1 MKILK
6 ISQPEQMIWFSPVPM
21 KTEMT
26 FEKKFFCETLI
37 LSKAVKFELSEF
49 FFTKRNKFKDITQP
63 CHMQK

>member
-1 MKILK
+1 
-6 ISQPEQMIWFSPVPM
+6 M

-49 FFTKRNKFKDITQP
+49 FFTKRNKFKEITQP